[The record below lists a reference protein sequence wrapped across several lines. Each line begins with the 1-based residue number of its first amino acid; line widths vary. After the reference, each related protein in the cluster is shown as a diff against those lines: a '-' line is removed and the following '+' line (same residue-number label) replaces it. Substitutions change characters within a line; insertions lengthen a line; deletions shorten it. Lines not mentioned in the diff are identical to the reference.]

1 MTEWGD
7 GERAS
12 TSREGHGHVR
22 PCAWSSGI
30 ETSHMYHSPPFT
42 PSRPSSSSS
51 FSSLMSAMEAEASI
65 QESGERLGGS
75 RPYRRLRSR
84 EEGAE
89 ENMDEGKKD
98 EDGPRRHSR
107 CLRVSSSDVEGSG
120 RGRDGLSL
128 LPSVRPSCPGG
139 SLPGG
144 GARGLE
150 GLRPQ
155 PPCRA
160 EMEEEDEE
168 EAELTEILCWS
179 HHARVHSVRSQPTS
193 LSSSTSS
200 SLSSFTVGPA
210 SYSPSSASSS
220 DQEMEGGMRATWRR
234 AREED
239 SAEEGGGGGG
249 RRDGRAQA
257 WWLSRGGG
265 GRKGRGRGRKLP
277 EERPWPLRRPEAPHR
292 PSTETRPLTAA
303 HVSPRDGPS
312 PTGATLGGT
321 RWALGGGDGVG
332 GDQRR
337 PLLNRGW
344 EGPGRGTVQM
354 PFAYPEE
361 PDLELAESGRFV
373 PGPGPLSPPLMSP
386 LSGRSPRVPSFQP
399 PPAPLHAPPSL
410 GASPASRPRT
420 PSHLGP
426 HHSPTFSTSLFF
438 ASSPRPPSPSLF
450 LAPGASPPRRHH
462 HHPTHRQVTGSSQ
475 ALLASPPG
483 TGRVTSSIHT
493 AHSSLGRTLGRLSG
507 PCPSATL
514 QERERRASEDHRS
527 HGSEG
532 GSRWDEQLVGP
543 QEPAARVPRPSLGT
557 ATNHPPHPPSLPSP
571 RPPSVPPPP
580 SATDAWIEA
589 AMRQHRQRL
598 HPRHHS
604 QSFPFFAPSLS
615 SSLPPFA
622 FASSPRPHHPPRYPS
637 HGPRHAPSG
646 TLAGRNGHAR
656 APGGGEE
663 REAGERGR
671 LGTRPGIGRGD
682 MERAGGR
689 EGGPFRYFSAV
700 GDGRQQGGNGGEGGE
715 ESGGREEGRKGGR
728 EAGPLGRQGGRVGR
742 RAGGRGGEGWRG
754 GGLGSWEREGNEEE
768 REDTLWL
775 ASAFV
780 DLDVDAMGY
789 EELLLLGELIG
800 PAKKA
805 GLSPSQVEALPAHPF
820 LPRSL
825 SRHLS
830 TSPGKSCCG
839 GEEGGER
846 GLMCVVCLCEVEE
859 AETVRT
865 LPRCG
870 HRFHGPG
877 CVDVWLESH
886 NSCPVCKAVVV
897 VGGREEGKTAE
908 V

>member
-1 MTEWGD
+1 M
-7 GERAS
+7 
-12 TSREGHGHVR
+12 
-22 PCAWSSGI
+22 
-30 ETSHMYHSPPFT
+30 
-42 PSRPSSSSS
+42 
-51 FSSLMSAMEAEASI
+51 
-65 QESGERLGGS
+65 
-75 RPYRRLRSR
+75 
-84 EEGAE
+84 
-89 ENMDEGKKD
+89 
-98 EDGPRRHSR
+98 
-107 CLRVSSSDVEGSG
+107 
-120 RGRDGLSL
+120 
-128 LPSVRPSCPGG
+128 
-139 SLPGG
+139 
-144 GARGLE
+144 
-150 GLRPQ
+150 
-155 PPCRA
+155 
-160 EMEEEDEE
+160 
-168 EAELTEILCWS
+168 
-179 HHARVHSVRSQPTS
+179 
-193 LSSSTSS
+193 
-200 SLSSFTVGPA
+200 
-210 SYSPSSASSS
+210 
-220 DQEMEGGMRATWRR
+220 
-234 AREED
+234 
-239 SAEEGGGGGG
+239 
-249 RRDGRAQA
+249 
-257 WWLSRGGG
+257 
-265 GRKGRGRGRKLP
+265 
-277 EERPWPLRRPEAPHR
+277 
-292 PSTETRPLTAA
+292 
-303 HVSPRDGPS
+303 SPRDGPS
-312 PTGATLGGT
+312 PTGAILGGT
-321 RWALGGGDGVG
+321 RWALGDGGGVG

-337 PLLNRGW
+337 PSLNRGW

-373 PGPGPLSPPLMSP
+373 PGPGPLSPPSVPP
-386 LSGRSPRVPSFQP
+386 LSGRTLRVPSFQP
-399 PPAPLHAPPSL
+399 PPEPLHAPPSL
-410 GASPASRPRT
+410 GASPASRPGT

-426 HHSPTFSTSLFF
+426 HHSPTSSTSLFF
-438 ASSPRPPSPSLF
+438 ASSPRHPSPSLF
-450 LAPGASPPRRHH
+450 LAPGAPPPRRHH
-462 HHPTHRQVTGSSQ
+462 HHHTHRQVTGSSQ

-483 TGRVTSSIHT
+483 TGRAPSSIHT
-493 AHSSLGRTLGRLSG
+493 AHSSLGCTLGRLSG
-507 PCPSATL
+507 PYQSERL
-514 QERERRASEDHRS
+514 QERERRASENHRS

-532 GSRWDEQLVGP
+532 GSRWDEQLVGS
-543 QEPAARVPRPSLGT
+543 QESAARVPRPYLGT

-604 QSFPFFAPSLS
+604 QTFPFFAPSLS

-622 FASSPRPHHPPRYPS
+622 FASSPRPHHPPRHPS

-646 TLAGRNGHAR
+646 TLAGRHGHAR

-671 LGTRPGIGRGD
+671 MGTRPGVGRGD
-682 MERAGGR
+682 MGRAGER
-689 EGGPFRYFSAV
+689 EGGTFHYFSAV
-700 GDGRQQGGNGGEGGE
+700 GDGRQHGGNGEGGE
-715 ESGGREEGRKGGR
+715 ESRGEGGREGGR
-728 EAGPLGRQGGRVGR
+728 EGGWSSGEAVAWHRDMMEWFLSTRTEVSAGE
-742 RAGGRGGEGWRG
+742 GGEGGAFERRGAGPSPSRPPNFADSDGPRRHWASHPADFLSPPSLPSSPPPPLSHVLHVHGEGGREGEGEDEEMGGRPTRLSRRHPQLSLFSPSPSSSVSVPAPRQEGPVPADVPGAGTGRDAG

-805 GLSPSQVEALPAHPF
+805 GLSPSQVEDLPAHPF

-825 SRHLS
+825 FRHLI
-830 TSPGKSCCG
+830 SPGKSCRG

-859 AETVRT
+859 GETVRT